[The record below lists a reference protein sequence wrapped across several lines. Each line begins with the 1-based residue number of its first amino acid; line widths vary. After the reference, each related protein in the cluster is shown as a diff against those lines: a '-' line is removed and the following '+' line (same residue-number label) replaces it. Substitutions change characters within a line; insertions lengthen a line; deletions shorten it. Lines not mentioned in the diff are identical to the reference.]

1 MLRLAILLSCFSV
14 ATLVGQTQWTK
25 YSGNPLIS
33 PGQINY
39 YSCNGFDYW
48 QSWMPTVLFENGIY
62 RMWYVGDGYAPDRT
76 YSFGYRISDDGVNWF
91 SYEKNPVLLPGSS
104 FDNQYMWG
112 GTIVKD
118 GTEYKLYYGG
128 FSSTTQ
134 KWSVGLAT
142 STDGIHWAKRPDPV
156 LTGGGPGSWDV
167 NGVSQP
173 CVMKDGAGQYRMW
186 FGGSTNQSTTAIGCA
201 TSTDGITWVE
211 YSGNPI
217 LTATTAN
224 QWESFLV
231 SDPRVVKVGSTYHML
246 YFGTPAAPTYQIGYA
261 SSSDGIQWSRY
272 SGNPVVRL
280 GQSGSWDDYSLSM
293 HCVIWQDSTFKMW
306 YAGRRADQIFQ
317 IGYATSPLGPTDVNP
332 TKDLPE
338 EFKLQQNYPN
348 PFNPSTTLVYDVPG
362 RSHITLKVYNTL
374 GQEVTTLVDEE
385 RMAGSY
391 SVVWDA
397 QSVASGTY
405 WTQMTADGKTV
416 VQKMILLK

>member
-211 YSGNPI
+211 YSGKS
-217 LTATTAN
+217 A
-224 QWESFLV
+224 
-231 SDPRVVKVGSTYHML
+231 
-246 YFGTPAAPTYQIGYA
+246 
-261 SSSDGIQWSRY
+261 
-272 SGNPVVRL
+272 
-280 GQSGSWDDYSLSM
+280 
-293 HCVIWQDSTFKMW
+293 
-306 YAGRRADQIFQ
+306 
-317 IGYATSPLGPTDVNP
+317 
-332 TKDLPE
+332 
-338 EFKLQQNYPN
+338 
-348 PFNPSTTLVYDVPG
+348 
-362 RSHITLKVYNTL
+362 
-374 GQEVTTLVDEE
+374 
-385 RMAGSY
+385 
-391 SVVWDA
+391 
-397 QSVASGTY
+397 
-405 WTQMTADGKTV
+405 
-416 VQKMILLK
+416 